1 MKPNLLALA
10 LIASGSSVLAH
21 PHVFIETQVTALFD
35 DQGRFQGVRL
45 IWTYDDYFSLLITED
60 LGVDTDGDMI
70 LTQQEAAKLNSYMTD
85 WEADC
90 KGDLLIATA
99 AGPLDLGAVQDHT
112 GVMEEGRIIETHT
125 RLLATPQDM
134 TGPVTVQVFDP
145 GFYTAYTVVGSL
157 GIEGRDDCTAV
168 YQAADLNKAY
178 SLADE
183 LLMGRAA
190 SDVGPDEAFPEIGQ
204 AFADTVTVTCES
216 S

>member
-1 MKPNLLALA
+1 MKHLLSALA
-10 LIASGSSVLAH
+10 FIVVGSAAPAH

-70 LTQQEAAKLNSYMTD
+70 LTQEEAAKLDGYMTD
-85 WEADC
+85 WAPDY
-90 KGDLLIATA
+90 KGDLLIATP

-112 GVMEEGRIIETHT
+112 GVMVDGRVIETHT

-157 GIEGRDDCTAV
+157 GIEGRDDCRAV

-178 SLADE
+178 SMADE
-183 LLMGRAA
+183 LLNGRPA

-204 AFADTVTVTCES
+204 AFADTVTVTCAGS
-216 S
+216 